1 MENLQN
7 LGDLDTV
14 VTRLQVLFTDFGVAL
29 GLRLLAAIAIFFIGR
44 WLARILRQVVRK
56 LMIRAGVDP
65 TLTAFSSNLAF
76 YGTMAFVVLAA
87 LGQLGIE
94 TASLIALLGAAGLA
108 VGLALQGSLANFA
121 AGVLIVIFRHFRVGD
136 WIEAGGVSGF
146 VEDIQLVNT
155 IIRSLDNRTI
165 VMPNSTLTGDTIINL
180 SAKGLLRL
188 DLLIGVAYEENIDQV
203 KRVIYEEITQEDR
216 VLAEP
221 APLVGLIDL
230 NDSSVDFTVRVW
242 VRPEHFIVMR
252 FVLLERIK
260 KRLDAE
266 NITIPFPQRD
276 VHLFTE
282 AIQAASGQTAA
293 AN

>member
-1 MENLQN
+1 MDNLQN
-7 LGDLDTV
+7 LGDLDAV
-14 VTRLQVLFTDFGVAL
+14 VARLQLLFTDFGVEF
-29 GLRLLAAIAIFFIGR
+29 GLRILAAIAIFFIGR
-44 WLARILRQVVRK
+44 WLARIVKRVVRK
-56 LMIRAGVDP
+56 IMIRAGVDS
-65 TLTAFSSNLAF
+65 TLISFSSNLAF
-76 YGTMAFVVLAA
+76 YGAMAFVVLAA

-121 AGVLIVIFRHFRVGD
+121 AGVLIVVFRHFRVGD

-188 DLLIGVAYEENIDQV
+188 DLLVGVAYEEDIDQV
-203 KRVIYEEITQEDR
+203 KRVIYEEIAQEDR
-216 VLAEP
+216 ILSDP

-230 NDSSVDFTVRVW
+230 NDSSVDFTVRAW

-266 NITIPFPQRD
+266 DITIPFPQRD
-276 VHLFTE
+276 VHLFSE
-282 AIQAASGQTAA
+282 AVQATSEQTAA
-293 AN
+293 